1 MGLVQSHLI
10 QVLIVKTSIIV
21 GIHAFCIVVQ
31 VLILP
36 LNTSDVIDVSNPQEG
51 EIFCVDKNFTDLNNP
66 VVYFKW
72 WSTKKNIIHTNVSLQ
87 SLVRKKW
94 LFTLV

>member
-36 LNTSDVIDVSNPQEG
+36 LNNITISDKLDVVSNPQEG
-51 EIFCVDKNFTDLNNP
+51 EIFFVDKNFTDLNNP
-66 VVYFKW
+66 VVVYFE
-72 WSTKKNIIHTNVSLQ
+72 
-87 SLVRKKW
+87 
-94 LFTLV
+94 

>member
-36 LNTSDVIDVSNPQEG
+36 LSTSDIDISNPEEG
-51 EIFCVDKNFTDLNNP
+51 EIFF
-66 VVYFKW
+66 W
-72 WSTKKNIIHTNVSLQ
+72 G
-87 SLVRKKW
+87 R
-94 LFTLV
+94 

>member
-36 LNTSDVIDVSNPQEG
+36 LSTSDIDISNPQEG
-51 EIFCVDKNFTDLNNP
+51 EIFFGVDKNFTDLNNP
-66 VVYFKW
+66 SSIYTLSDEV
-72 WSTKKNIIHTNVSLQ
+72 Q
-87 SLVRKKW
+87 RKIS
-94 LFTLV
+94 FTPS

>member
-51 EIFCVDKNFTDLNNP
+51 EIFLC
-66 VVYFKW
+66 
-72 WSTKKNIIHTNVSLQ
+72 
-87 SLVRKKW
+87 R
-94 LFTLV
+94 